1 MRNKAI
7 SSRARERVNQFSRY
21 QKRAFLRAFGS
32 EQMDRNESSAVR
44 VSTLPRNERRTRIRW
59 TLSALHTR

>member
-7 SSRARERVNQFSRY
+7 SDRTRERVTQFSRY
-21 QKRAFLRAFGS
+21 QKRAFLKAFGS
-32 EQMDRNESSAVR
+32 ERLDRKESSVVR
-44 VSTLPRNERRTRIRW
+44 ASTLPRNERRAQIRW